1 MGKSW
6 SKRRRSSRS
15 LGISKT
21 AGATELGSLL
31 DDHDQWA
38 GQPNQLI
45 TKLEDSLDYSVFS
58 LNGLNHPLS
67 SEADSDSLPIQYSM
81 GIVGGLIQ
89 APLN

>member
-1 MGKSW
+1 M
-6 SKRRRSSRS
+6 
-15 LGISKT
+15 
-21 AGATELGSLL
+21 GSLH

-89 APLN
+89 APLNGAGRRTVGCISALVAHTY